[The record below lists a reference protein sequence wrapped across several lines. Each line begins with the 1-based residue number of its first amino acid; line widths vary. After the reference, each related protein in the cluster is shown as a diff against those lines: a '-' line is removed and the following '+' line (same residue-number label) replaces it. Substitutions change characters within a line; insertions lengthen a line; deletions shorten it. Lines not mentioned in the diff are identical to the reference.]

1 MRYLLT
7 TTLIFALSLLACGGG
22 GQNKQDTASRSEA
35 YEKAEQERFEEYGYE
50 PAPEQKKGPQI
61 PVDELEPG
69 TCAYA
74 AGKFSQ
80 ALAAV
85 DSAEA
90 MKYCTDTTKLILRAM
105 FSNAAQIENLKRIRD
120 KGMYIKSAAVERY
133 SRDSSVCHACVTAVL
148 DSVPDESCGFMLR
161 QVDGEW
167 KIFQL
172 GE

>member
-1 MRYLLT
+1 MKYLLI
-7 TTLIFALSLLACGGG
+7 TLLISTLCLLACGNG
-22 GQNKQDTASRSEA
+22 GQSENDSVDRSEA

-85 DSAEA
+85 DSTEA

-161 QVDGEW
+161 QFNGEW